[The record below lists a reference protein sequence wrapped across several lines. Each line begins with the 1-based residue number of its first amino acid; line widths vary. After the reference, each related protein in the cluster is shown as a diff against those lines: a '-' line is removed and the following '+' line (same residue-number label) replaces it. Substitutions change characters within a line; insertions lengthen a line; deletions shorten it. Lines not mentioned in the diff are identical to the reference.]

1 MAVERHPFDVPEEE
15 TKTVTSDKSAKF
27 DAADA
32 LKKLFNNVKETQRPT
47 LLEGDKNLEA
57 GEGLHTMLYK
67 LKRTSLK
74 DLALLRFR
82 TYRYLV
88 VAESESV
95 VFAENKLIDP
105 SVADMSKTEKQML
118 AALAEG
124 LSKRLKIPAIPYEQI
139 EAMAE
144 VAKKAKKKKKPV
156 AKRVEAKNE
165 RTI

>member
-1 MAVERHPFDVPEEE
+1 MVVEHHPFDVLEEE
-15 TKTVTSDKSAKF
+15 TNTVNSDKPAKF
-27 DAADA
+27 NAAEA
-32 LKKLFNNVKETQRPT
+32 LNKLFNNVKESQRPT
-47 LLEGDKNLEA
+47 LLEGDKNLET

-67 LKRTSLK
+67 LKRTSKK

-88 VAESESV
+88 VAESESA

-105 SVADMSKTEKQML
+105 SVADMSKTEKRML

-124 LSKRLKIPAIPYEQI
+124 LSERLDIPAIPYEQI
-139 EAMAE
+139 KAMSD

-156 AKRVEAKNE
+156 AKRVEAKKE